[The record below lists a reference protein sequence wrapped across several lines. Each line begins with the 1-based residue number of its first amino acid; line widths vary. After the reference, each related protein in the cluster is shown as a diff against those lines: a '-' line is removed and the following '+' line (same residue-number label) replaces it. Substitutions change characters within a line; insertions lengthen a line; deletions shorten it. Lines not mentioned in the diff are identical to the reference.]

1 MVTNN
6 TISRINGKR
15 GANSPNSYT
24 NIIHVFSQEITQ
36 PKGRISYLRTHITC
50 PLQLLHFQAHQ
61 SQTLALD
68 SFFDDIELE
77 IKLEP
82 SSYLFLVH
90 VGTIT

>member
-1 MVTNN
+1 M
-6 TISRINGKR
+6 
-15 GANSPNSYT
+15 
-24 NIIHVFSQEITQ
+24 
-36 PKGRISYLRTHITC
+36 
-50 PLQLLHFQAHQ
+50 QLLQFQAHQ

-90 VGTIT
+90 VGTVT